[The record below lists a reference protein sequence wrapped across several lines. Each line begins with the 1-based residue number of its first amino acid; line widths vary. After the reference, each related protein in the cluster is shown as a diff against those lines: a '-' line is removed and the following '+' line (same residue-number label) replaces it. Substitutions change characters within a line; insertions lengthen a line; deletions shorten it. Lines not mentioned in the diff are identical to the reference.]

1 MGPARGDPGQLG
13 AAVRAVARRTLTL
26 RVAFGVVWAIDA
38 YLKWQPAFADRF
50 MSTVAEGAEHQPGW
64 LSPWFDFWHD
74 AIAPNP
80 SLFATGAAVIESL
93 LAVGLILGVGRRVL
107 YIGGATW
114 SLAIWSIPEGFGT
127 PFMPG
132 ATDIGTAIM
141 YAILFGALYS
151 LEAAVNWSTWT
162 LDTAIQKRLPAWRA
176 LGQPGGRA
184 LVDCPTER
192 YRQT

>member
-1 MGPARGDPGQLG
+1 LEHPRGFRHPLH
-13 AAVRAVARRTLTL
+13 A
-26 RVAFGVVWAIDA
+26 
-38 YLKWQPAFADRF
+38 
-50 MSTVAEGAEHQPGW
+50 
-64 LSPWFDFWHD
+64 
-74 AIAPNP
+74 
-80 SLFATGAAVIESL
+80 
-93 LAVGLILGVGRRVL
+93 
-107 YIGGATW
+107 GGNRHRHR
-114 SLAIWSIPEGFGT
+114 
-127 PFMPG
+127 
-132 ATDIGTAIM
+132 DQ